1 MHAGF
6 WRVRQYSHREVLS
19 LGVQRLTPASRWR
32 LAFTLV
38 LEFPVML

>member
-32 LAFTLV
+32 LAFALV